1 MKGFR
6 YVKRLFIP
14 VIIMSIV
21 AASQAFA
28 VSGGKY
34 IIKVPG
40 DCRTIKEA
48 CDRSLPGDTILLGE
62 GEFTAEANTVFKGN
76 TKLAGQGADKTILN
90 LGVDGLD
97 VISVRRNLNN
107 FTIRDLTVEI
117 SGRPLTING
126 LDGLLLENCIFKGK
140 NLSTCVK
147 IGSVKNAQILNCD
160 IVDGGYGIKLWGG
173 PIELTVRNCIF
184 YNNKVGINVA
194 RPPMMANT
202 NDWPREEVEK
212 YWQRPREDVRL
223 ELGYNVFWNLK
234 DFIDCKKGDNDIMS
248 DPKFANPAKD
258 DYRLKSGSPCIDAGD
273 PDKKYNDP
281 DGSRCDIGALPSGG
295 NKRK

>member
-1 MKGFR
+1 MRKSL
-6 YVKRLFIP
+6 VVLVLANLLTAP
-14 VIIMSIV
+14 VSF
-21 AASQAFA
+21 AADGS
-28 VSGGKY
+28 KY
-34 IIKVPG
+34 IIRVPG

-48 CDRSLPGDTILLGE
+48 CDRSLPGDTIQLGE
-62 GEFTAEANTVFKGN
+62 GEYTADSGIVFKGN
-76 TKLAGQGADKTILN
+76 TKLAGQGTGKTVLK
-90 LGVDGLD
+90 LGSSGLSI
-97 VISVRRNLNN
+97 VSIQGNMNN
-107 FTIRDLTVEI
+107 FTLKDLTLEI
-117 SGRPLTING
+117 DGYPLRVNG
-126 LDGLLLENCIFKGK
+126 LDGLLIKNCILRGK
-140 NLSTCVK
+140 NLSTCLE
-147 IGSVKNAQILNCD
+147 ISSVKNAQVLNCD
-160 IVDGGYGIKLWGG
+160 IINGGYGIQLWGG

-223 ELGYNVFWNLK
+223 ELEYNVFWNMK

-258 DYRLKSGSPCIDAGD
+258 DFRLKSGSPCIDAGD

-281 DGSRCDIGALPSGG
+281 DGSRCDIGALPSEG
-295 NKRK
+295 NNKK